1 MFLVAASVAVG
12 GITVAKPGGNG
23 HGNAF
28 GHGNN
33 PGHNGSGGPGNSGLF
48 KPGKG
53 CGDKN
58 HIHYREN
65 ECKKP
70 PK

>member
-1 MFLVAASVAVG
+1 VDRFARLVGIALVALSLAAGAVAVAG
-12 GITVAKPGGNG
+12 PGG
-23 HGNAF
+23 
-28 GHGNN
+28 
-33 PGHNGSGGPGNSGLF
+33 GNSGGNSGTV

-58 HIHYREN
+58 HYHQRES

>member
-1 MFLVAASVAVG
+1 MAANRTARVGVTVLVAASMAVG
-12 GITVAKPGGNG
+12 GVAIAKSP
-23 HGNAF
+23 
-28 GHGNN
+28 
-33 PGHNGSGGPGNSGLF
+33 NGSGGPGNSGLY

>member
-1 MFLVAASVAVG
+1 MERFARILTIALVALSLGAGAVAIAG
-12 GITVAKPGGNG
+12 PGG
-23 HGNAF
+23 
-28 GHGNN
+28 
-33 PGHNGSGGPGNSGLF
+33 PPSSGGPGNSGAV

-58 HIHYREN
+58 AYHVREN